1 VALRTSGTSGT
12 TRSVVRTTTSWA
24 ASFEPVAAL
33 TGLTPASRVWVPG
46 PTSATMNLFAA
57 VHAAVLGARRVA
69 APGGATHCYLTPT
82 ALSRLLDRDA
92 PLAGCVVVVAGD
104 RLSAALGDRAAR
116 AGARVHHY
124 YGAAELSFVA
134 WGSCADDL
142 RAFPGVDVAVR
153 AGEVWVRSPYL
164 CTGYAGP
171 PGPLRRDA
179 RGFATVGDRGVLAGG
194 VLTVAG
200 RPDAVQ
206 VAGSTVEPGGVED
219 LLRRHARGEVAVVG
233 VPHAVLGAVLGV
245 VLTEP
250 GDHAVLR
257 SLARERL
264 RGAARPRLWFA
275 FDGWPTTPA
284 GKLDRE
290 GLVALLTGRS
300 DRARRLV

>member
-1 VALRTSGTSGT
+1 VT
-12 TRSVVRTTTSWA
+12 
-24 ASFEPVAAL
+24 
-33 TGLTPASRVWVPG
+33 
-46 PTSATMNLFAA
+46 
-57 VHAAVLGARRVA
+57 
-69 APGGATHCYLTPT
+69 APGAATHCYLTPT
-82 ALSRLLDRDA
+82 ALARLLDRDV
-92 PLAGCVVVVAGD
+92 PLAGRVLVVAGD
-104 RLSAALGDRAAR
+104 RLSTALRDRAVR
-116 AGARVHHY
+116 AGGRVQHY

-142 RAFPGVDVAVR
+142 RAFPGVEVAVR
-153 AGEVWVRSPYL
+153 TGEVWVRSPYL

-179 RGFATVGDRGVLAGG
+179 RGFATVGDRGVLTGG

-200 RPDAVQ
+200 RTDAVQ

-233 VPHAVLGAVLGV
+233 VPHPVLGTVLGV

-264 RGAARPRLWFA
+264 QGAERPRLWFA
-275 FDGWPTTPA
+275 LDGWPTTPA
-284 GKLDRE
+284 GKLDRV

-300 DRARRLV
+300 GRARRLV